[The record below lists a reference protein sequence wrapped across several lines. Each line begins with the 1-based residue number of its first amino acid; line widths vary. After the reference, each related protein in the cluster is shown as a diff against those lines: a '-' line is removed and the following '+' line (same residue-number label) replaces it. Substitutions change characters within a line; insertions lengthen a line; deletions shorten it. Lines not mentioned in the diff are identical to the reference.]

1 MHQHQPPPQGPWYPP
16 QQYPA
21 HQPGALSAG
30 KAVAIVAGFFG
41 LIFLL
46 GVVSALTRGPK
57 TDTDGA
63 DITYAVSGNTRGVVH
78 TDDGV
83 RHEDGATLMGWL
95 KESGWFVPVTG
106 QRSAV
111 SGMAWG
117 SYGTGAAGR
126 GRGEP
131 LAKLTRRQQNNGFEV
146 IVFTSKANADSTDA
160 QEWAARSAKELSKRM
175 NDRPVRV
182 VIRAE
187 TVVGRGLEWTDT
199 YFDSNARTNGK

>member
-1 MHQHQPPPQGPWYPP
+1 MYPHQQPQGPWYPP
-16 QQYPA
+16 PQPMQ
-21 HQPGALSAG
+21 QPGALSAG

-41 LIFLL
+41 LIFLV
-46 GVVSALTRGPK
+46 GVISALTRGPK

-63 DITYAVSGNTRGVVH
+63 DMTFAVSGNTRGIVH

-83 RHEDGATLMGWL
+83 RREDGAKLMDWL
-95 KESGWFVPVTG
+95 KESGWYVPVTG

-117 SYGTGAAGR
+117 TYGTGAVGR

-131 LAKLTRRQQNNGFEV
+131 LAKLGRRQVNNGFEV
-146 IVFTSKANADSTDA
+146 IVFTSKANADSTDV
-160 QEWAARSAKELSKRM
+160 QEWGARSARELSKRM

-199 YFDSNARTNGK
+199 YFDSDARTNGK

>member
-1 MHQHQPPPQGPWYPP
+1 MYAQPMPTP
-16 QQYPA
+16 
-21 HQPGALSAG
+21 QPGMLSAG
-30 KAVAIVAGFFG
+30 KAVAIVAGFFA

-46 GVVSALTRGPK
+46 GAISAATRGPK

-63 DITYAVSGNTRGVVH
+63 DMTYAVNGITRGVVH
-78 TDDGV
+78 TDEGV
-83 RHEDGATLMGWL
+83 RNQDGATLMDWL
-95 KESGWFVPVTG
+95 KESGWYVPVTG

-117 SYGTGAAGR
+117 TYGTGAAGR

-146 IVFTSKANADSTDA
+146 IVFTSKANAESTDV
-160 QEWAARSAKELSKRM
+160 QEWGARSAMQLSKRL

-199 YFDSNARTNGK
+199 YFDSDARTNGK